1 MGVYELAFMRIGL
14 LTTALCV
21 VAGMAFASTFVI
33 NYAWHKMRD
42 VSSLRD
48 IQKAVRAQ
56 KARNDDPTTGS

>member
-1 MGVYELAFMRIGL
+1 MYIGLAF
-14 LTTALCV
+14 TAVCV
-21 VAGMAFASTFVI
+21 VAGLAFASTFVI

-56 KARNDDPTTGS
+56 KAGNDEPTTGS